1 MSGQKS
7 RNARRRAYRYVRR
20 VYPAGFFDMG
30 ESLALARRFAPPGL
44 LGPPGGYQYLYA
56 IPTAIVEIEVIDM
69 TKKDA

>member
-1 MSGQKS
+1 
-7 RNARRRAYRYVRR
+7 
-20 VYPAGFFDMG
+20 MG